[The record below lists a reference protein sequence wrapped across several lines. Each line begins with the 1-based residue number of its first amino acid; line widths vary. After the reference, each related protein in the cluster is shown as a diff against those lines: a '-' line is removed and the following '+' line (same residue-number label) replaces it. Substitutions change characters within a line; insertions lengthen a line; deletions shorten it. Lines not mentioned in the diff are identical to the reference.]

1 VARLR
6 RTLSAAPTPAD
17 SLPDNVPVG
26 YADSVADDR
35 LGRYVSNLDRD
46 VFALQN
52 LPEEVVAVLFA
63 YYSRSREDLR
73 SNLRKLLDDQ
83 ELSVLDAPA
92 APEGAPLATAQDKA
106 RAFHEKWVVG
116 YGHSSVAEHAV
127 VHLAVENCSIVAA
140 KALEEAR
147 LAAYTEKSTRY
158 VRFDGGTLVTD
169 LGLPPDLAA
178 RYEATARELLRV
190 YTSLLDVVENRL
202 LVRHPVPEGTSP
214 KAHAATL
221 RAHACD
227 LLRAML
233 PAGVPTNVGITANA
247 RVLEQHISKLLGS
260 PLAEV
265 RRIAEALREE
275 GRTVAPTLLK
285 YTAPRPHRDGA
296 QSRVFHAQGALHPV
310 GSERAD
316 DVTLIDYSP
325 VPLRTLATAIQCDLF
340 GTAWNEAW
348 GASLDP
354 AHARAIVDAYLAD
367 RGPHDAP
374 LRALEQVSLRFEIA
388 CDYGAWRDLQR
399 HRLVS
404 ATTPRLTAREGYAL
418 SPELDALGVGKDV
431 RAALDAVPA
440 VYEAIA
446 ATHPWEAQYL
456 VPLAFRVRY
465 LVAMNLRE
473 LFHFTELRAARQGH
487 PAYRKVAQSVARLTL
502 EQLPWLTPHLR
513 IDWDDHPFARH

>member
-1 VARLR
+1 M
-6 RTLSAAPTPAD
+6 
-17 SLPDNVPVG
+17 
-26 YADSVADDR
+26 ADDR

-46 VFALQN
+46 VFALRN

-83 ELSVLDAPA
+83 ELSVVDAATPT
-92 APEGAPLATAQDKA
+92 GPLLSTAQDKA

-158 VRFDGGTLVTD
+158 VRFDAGTLVTD
-169 LGLPPDLAA
+169 LALPPELAG
-178 RYEATARELLRV
+178 RYISTAQHLLKV
-190 YTSLLDVVENRL
+190 YTGLLDVVENRL
-202 LVRHPVPEGTSP
+202 FVRHPVPAGTNP

-227 LLRAML
+227 LLRGML

-265 RRIAEALREE
+265 RRIAEALRDE
-275 GRTVAPTLLK
+275 GRTVVPTLLK
-285 YTAPRPHRDGA
+285 YTAPRAHRDEA
-296 QSRVFHAQGALHPV
+296 LRRVLHAHGALHPI
-310 GSERAD
+310 GRDNPD
-316 DVTLIDYSP
+316 DVTLIDRSP
-325 VPLRTLATAIQCDLF
+325 EPLRTLATAIQCELF
-340 GTAWNEAW
+340 DTPWNDAWS
-348 GASLDP
+348 GALDP
-354 AHARAIVDAYLAD
+354 AHARGIVDAYLAD

-374 LRALEQVSLRFEIA
+374 LRALEQVGFRFEIV

-404 ATTPRLTAREGYAL
+404 ATTPRLTAREGYHL
-418 SPELDALGVGKDV
+418 SPELDALGVGRDV
-431 RAALDAVPA
+431 RAALDTVPP
-440 VYEAIA
+440 VYEEIA

-465 LVAMNLRE
+465 LVSMNLRE
-473 LFHFTELRAARQGH
+473 LFHFTELRSARQGH
-487 PAYRKVAQSVARLTL
+487 PAYRRVAQAVARLAL
-502 EQLPWLTPHLR
+502 DHCPWLAPHLR

>member
-1 VARLR
+1 MLARRSSLRYAVA
-6 RTLSAAPTPAD
+6 
-17 SLPDNVPVG
+17 
-26 YADSVADDR
+26 VADDR

-46 VFALQN
+46 VFALRN

-63 YYSRSREDLR
+63 YYSRSRDDLR

-83 ELSVLDAPA
+83 ELSVLDGADGA
-92 APEGAPLATAQDKA
+92 APPLATAQDKA

-127 VHLAVENCSIVAA
+127 VHLAVERCSIVAA
-140 KALEEAR
+140 KALEDAR

-158 VRFDGGTLVTD
+158 VRFDEGTLVSD
-169 LGLPPDLAA
+169 IGLPPELAR
-178 RYEATARELLRV
+178 RYEATGRHLLRV
-190 YTSLLDVVENRL
+190 YTGLLDVVENRL
-202 LVRHPVPEGTSP
+202 FVRHPTPEGVNP

-221 RAHACD
+221 KAHACD
-227 LLRAML
+227 LLRGML

-265 RRIAEALREE
+265 RRIAEALRDE
-275 GRTVAPTLLK
+275 GRTVTPTLLK
-285 YTAPRPHRDGA
+285 YTAPRPHRDHA
-296 QSRVFHAQGALHPV
+296 AARVLHAHGALHPV
-310 GSERAD
+310 GRDNPE
-316 DVTLIDYSP
+316 DVTLIDRSP
-325 VPLRTLATAIQCDLF
+325 EPLRVVATAIQCELF
-340 GTAWNEAW
+340 GTPWNDAWA
-348 GASLDP
+348 GALDP
-354 AHARAIVDAYLAD
+354 SHARAIFDAYMAE

-374 LRALEQVSLRFEIA
+374 GRALEQVWFRFEIA

-404 ATTPRLTAREGYAL
+404 ASTPRLTAREGYTL
-418 SPELDALGVGKDV
+418 SPELDALGVGRDV
-431 RAALDAVPA
+431 RAALDGVAP

-465 LVAMNLRE
+465 LATMNLRE
-473 LFHFTELRAARQGH
+473 LFHLTELRAARQGH
-487 PAYRKVAQSVARLTL
+487 PAYRRVAQAIARHAIDHC
-502 EQLPWLTPHLR
+502 PWLESHLR
-513 IDWDDHPFARH
+513 IDWEDHPFARH